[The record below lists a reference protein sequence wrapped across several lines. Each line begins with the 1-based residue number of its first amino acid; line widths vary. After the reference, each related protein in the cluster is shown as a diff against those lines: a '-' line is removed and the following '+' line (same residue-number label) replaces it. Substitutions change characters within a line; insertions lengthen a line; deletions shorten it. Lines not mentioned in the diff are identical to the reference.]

1 LIHAAVLG
9 SPISHS
15 LSPLLHIVAY
25 KHLGIEGE
33 YEAIEVK
40 SGDLATFLSTTTKD
54 ALSLTMPLKEEALG
68 VAHDVSQIAKKI
80 SGGNTLVRSGT
91 GWNLTST
98 DVEGFK
104 YALLGYGISKVE
116 NCLIIGAGAT
126 ARAAVAAVSELAE
139 NIIVLNRNPER
150 VAQMNTAAARKV
162 TCLPW
167 ETDSHINIA
176 DLVINTTPAYVADQF
191 ESALKS
197 PQGVLFEVLY
207 HPWPTVLAQCWINS
221 GAKVID
227 GLDLLIHQAISQV
240 EIFAQLSVNR
250 SEMYGLMRTAALDH
264 LG

>member
-1 LIHAAVLG
+1 MIDAAVLG
-9 SPISHS
+9 SPIGHS
-15 LSPLLHIVAY
+15 LSPLLHTLAY
-25 KHLGIEGE
+25 KQLGIEGR

-40 SGDLATFLSTTTKD
+40 SGQLSEFLSTTQKD
-54 ALSLTMPLKEEALG
+54 VFSLTMPLKEEALG

-104 YALLGYGISKVE
+104 YALLGHGISKVE

-126 ARAAVAAVSELAE
+126 ARASVAAVSELAE
-139 NIIVLNRNPER
+139 NIAVINRNPER
-150 VAQMNTAAARKV
+150 VAQMNTAAGRAV
-162 TCLPW
+162 TYLPW
-167 ETDSHINIA
+167 EFDSHINTA
-176 DLVINTTPAYVADQF
+176 DLVINTTPALVADQF
-191 ESALKS
+191 QSALKS

-207 HPWPTVLAQCWINS
+207 HPWPTVLAQKWMNS

-240 EIFAQLSVNR
+240 EIFTQLSVSR
-250 SEMYGLMRTAALDH
+250 SEMYGLMRRRALD
-264 LG
+264 LLS

>member
-1 LIHAAVLG
+1 MIHAAVLG
-9 SPISHS
+9 SPIGHS
-15 LSPLLHIVAY
+15 LSPLLHNVAY
-25 KHLGIEGE
+25 KHLGVQGQ

-40 SGDLATFLSTTTKD
+40 SGQLSEFLSTTRKD
-54 ALSLTMPLKEEALG
+54 VFSLTMPLKEEALG

-104 YALLGYGISKVE
+104 YALLGHGISKVE

-126 ARAAVAAVSELAE
+126 ARAAVAALSDLAE
-139 NIIVLNRNPER
+139 NISVLNRNPER
-150 VAQMNTAAARKV
+150 VAQMNTAAGREV
-162 TCLPW
+162 TYLPW
-167 ETDSHINIA
+167 EINSHINTV
-176 DLVINTTPAYVADQF
+176 DFVINTTPAHVADQF
-191 ESALKS
+191 QSVVKS

-207 HPWPTVLAQCWINS
+207 HPWPTVLAQSWTNS

-240 EIFAQLSVNR
+240 EIFAQLSINR
-250 SEMYGLMRTAALDH
+250 SEMYDLMRTAALDH